1 MRLGKNRITAVLFMA
16 LLLHIPVYAAT
27 SSKDVDSAKNQI
39 SALEAEKEKTART
52 IKNLEGLKSDTKAYV
67 KALDDQMDTVTQELS
82 DLTVKLQGKE
92 TEIKKTNEDLN
103 QARQTEQ
110 GQYQSMKLRIK
121 YMYEKG
127 DSSFLDLLLQS
138 GSLSDFLNRAEY
150 ISQISEY
157 DRRMLDRYGQVKD
170 GIARQESRLETEKQE
185 LLTLQDQTKA
195 KQNSVKELLTQKAK
209 ELTSY
214 ETQLT
219 DKQKEASDYEKDI
232 KAQEDKIRQIEAELK
247 RQEEEARKKA
257 EAAGQKYNPVS
268 IGNIKFIWPCP
279 SSSLIT
285 SGFGARSSPTEGAST
300 FHKGIDIGT
309 PTGNDIVAAAA
320 GTVTIATYSYSAG
333 NYIMLDH
340 GGGVSTVYMHCS
352 KLLVSPG
359 DKVKQGQVI
368 AKVGS
373 TGYSTGSHLHFGVR
387 VDGNYVDP
395 SKYVRP

>member
-1 MRLGKNRITAVLFMA
+1 MRLGKNRITAVLLMVS
-16 LLLHIPVYAAT
+16 LLSAPVYAAT
-27 SSKDVDSAKNQI
+27 NKDMDSAKSQI
-39 SALEAEKEKTART
+39 SALEAEKKKTAQT
-52 IKNLEGLKSDTKAYV
+52 IKNLEGLKSDTEAYV
-67 KALDDQMDTVTQELS
+67 KALDDQMDAVSQERS
-82 DLTVKLQGKE
+82 DLSVKIQDKE
-92 TEIKKTNEDLN
+92 AQIKKTNGDLD
-103 QARQTEQ
+103 QAKQTEDK
-110 GQYQSMKLRIK
+110 QYDSMKLRIK

-138 GSLSDFLNRAEY
+138 SSLSDLLNRAEY

-170 GIARQESRLETEKQE
+170 GIARQESDLEAEKQE
-185 LLTLQDQTKA
+185 LLELQDQTKA

-209 ELTSY
+209 ELTGY
-214 ETQLT
+214 QAQLT
-219 DKQKEASDYEKDI
+219 DKQQEASAYEKDI
-232 KAQEDKIRQIEAELK
+232 KAQEDKIRQIEADLK

-257 EAAGQKYNPVS
+257 EASGQKYNPVS

-279 SSSLIT
+279 ASSRIS

-300 FHKGIDIGT
+300 FHKGIDIAA
-309 PTGNDIVAAAA
+309 PTGTDILAAAD

-368 AKVGS
+368 GKVGS

-395 SKYVRP
+395 SKYVSP